1 MIYIA
6 QSLANDIAYNINV
19 KDISKLILNMKPSGI
34 REFFNYASE
43 RPEITSLGVGEPDF
57 ITPMPIINAAKKSL
71 DEGKTFYTSNQ
82 GLPILREKISLYL
95 KDRFNVNYDK
105 DEMILTAGSS
115 QGILA
120 ALMAIINPGDEIIV
134 TEPTYICY
142 VPDIEMCGG
151 KAVVIPLSSDNEYKL
166 TPDILN
172 KYITNKT
179 KAIFL
184 SYPNNPTGAIMRK
197 EELEALVPIIIDNDL
212 YVISDEIYAELT
224 YGYKHCSI
232 ASLPNM
238 KDRTI
243 LISGFSKVFAM
254 TGWRLG
260 YVCAPKDILDQIL
273 KIQQFIML
281 SAPTSAQYG
290 AIAALDECIPDVD
303 KMVKEYNKRREY
315 LLTSFKELS
324 IECFDARGAFYLF
337 PSIKRFNMSSR
348 DFCLKLLND
357 YDVLV
362 VPGTAFGDSGE
373 GHIRISYAASMEKL
387 EILIKA
393 LKDLENHI

>member
-1 MIYIA
+1 M
-6 QSLANDIAYNINV
+6 

-95 KDRFNVNYDK
+95 KDRFNVSYDK

-151 KAVVIPLSSDNEYKL
+151 IPIVIPLSDDNGYKL

-172 KYITNKT
+172 KYITNRT

-184 SYPNNPTGAIMRK
+184 SYPNNPTGAIMTK
-197 EELEALVPIIIDNDL
+197 EELESLVPIIIKNDL

-224 YGYKHCSI
+224 YGSKHCSI
-232 ASLPNM
+232 SSLPNM

-243 LISGFSKVFAM
+243 LISGFSKAFAM

-260 YVCAPKDILDQIL
+260 YVCAPKYILNQIL

-290 AIAALDECIPDVD
+290 AIAALDECIPDVNH
-303 KMVKEYNKRREY
+303 MVNEYNKRREY
-315 LLTSFKELS
+315 LLKSFKELN

-348 DFCLKLLND
+348 EFCLTLLNK
-357 YDVLV
+357 YNVLV

-373 GHIRISYAASMEKL
+373 GHIRISYAASMDKL
-387 EILIKA
+387 KILIKA
-393 LKDLENHI
+393 LKDLDNHINE

>member
-1 MIYIA
+1 M
-6 QSLANDIAYNINV
+6 
-19 KDISKLILNMKPSGI
+19 KKISTLIENMKPSGI

-43 RPEITSLGVGEPDF
+43 RPEIVSLGVGEPDF
-57 ITPMPIINAAKKSL
+57 ITPKPIIDAAKASL

-82 GLPILREKISLYL
+82 GLPILREKISQYL
-95 KDRFNVNYDK
+95 LDRFNVHYSK

-151 KAVVIPLSSDNEYKL
+151 KAVVITLNDSNGFKL
-166 TPDILN
+166 TPEILK
-172 KYITNKT
+172 KYITPKT

-197 EELEALVPIIIDNDL
+197 EELEDILPLILDNDL

-232 ASLPNM
+232 ASLPHM
-238 KDRTI
+238 KERTI
-243 LISGFSKVFAM
+243 LISGFSKSFAM

-260 YVCAPKDILDQIL
+260 YVCAESHILDQIL
-273 KIQQFIML
+273 KIQQYIML
-281 SAPTSAQYG
+281 SAPTTAQYG
-290 AIAALDECIPDVD
+290 AIAALDNCIPDMLD
-303 KMVKEYNKRREY
+303 MVKEYNRRREY
-315 LLTSFKELS
+315 LLKSFKELG
-324 IECFDARGAFYLF
+324 IDCFDARGAFYLF
-337 PSIKRFNMSSR
+337 PSIKNFNMSSR
-348 DFCLKLLND
+348 EFCLKMLNEHN
-357 YDVLV
+357 VLV

-373 GHIRISYAASMEKL
+373 GYIRISYATSMERLKIFV
-387 EILIKA
+387 EA
-393 LKDLENHI
+393 LKNVK